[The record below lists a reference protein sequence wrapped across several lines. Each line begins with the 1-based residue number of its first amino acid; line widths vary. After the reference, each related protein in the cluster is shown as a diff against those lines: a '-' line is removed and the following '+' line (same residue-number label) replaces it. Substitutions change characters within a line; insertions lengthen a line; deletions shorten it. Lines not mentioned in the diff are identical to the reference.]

1 MPRESARSFLAAAQR
16 SDHATMRR
24 AMATLAPALGPP
36 IRQTLRRHEALVRR
50 CRLDP
55 EDVVQRVFE
64 QMLAA
69 PPNNPGQQEP
79 LSVLAAWSRAVAI
92 NYLLDL
98 ARRVGREAPPAVDFE
113 REEPADHGGSTL
125 GAPQERQHEAA
136 EQWRQA
142 RSCADTDL
150 AQHKH
155 LRELFYAI
163 AEDPELGARALAER
177 IGLLPSPPAQVDEAT
192 AQRAEQYV
200 WKLRERVQRR
210 LADHFEAL
218 DRAPTRGAK

>member
-1 MPRESARSFLAAAQR
+1 
-16 SDHATMRR
+16 MRT
-24 AMATLAPALGPP
+24 AMATLAPALGAP
-36 IRQTLRRHEALVRR
+36 IRKTLRRHEALVRR

-64 QMLAA
+64 RMLAA

-79 LSVLAAWSRAVAI
+79 LAVLAAWSRAVAI
-92 NYLLDL
+92 NHLLDL
-98 ARRVGREAPPAVDFE
+98 ARRVGREAAPPAVDSE
-113 REEPADHGGSTL
+113 REDPADQGESTL

-136 EQWRQA
+136 EQWRLA
-142 RSCADTDL
+142 RACADTDL

-177 IGLLPSPPAQVDEAT
+177 IGLLPSPPAQVDEAE
-192 AQRAEQYV
+192 ARRAEQYV

-218 DRAPTRGAK
+218 ERAPIRGAR